1 MSLLKDGLDRTWVG
15 LDVHMNS
22 ISAAALVGATGEI
35 VSARLGGEPATA
47 VAWVESLCGP
57 RAAVTYEAGPCG
69 FGLARLLADAGLEV
83 LVCAPGKVPRAPR
96 DKIKT
101 DRRDAE
107 RLARLLMAGQLSAVR
122 VPSVAEEGLR
132 DLVRAREDLR
142 RDLMACR
149 HRITK
154 TLLRYGLR
162 HPVRYGRWSRDHRIW
177 LGRVNLPEPSAQVA
191 FLDQLGVYDFLVARR
206 GQLEQELFARVAAS
220 PVAETAAR
228 LRCLRGIERLTAAG
242 LVAEIGDFGR
252 FESAPRLMS
261 WLGLVPSEESSG
273 DRRRLGH
280 ITKTGSSHA
289 RRLLIEAAWNY
300 RHPPRRNSELAA
312 RQRGH
317 LPAVIARSWQ
327 TQLRLHKV
335 WTRHDARGKRST
347 LTAVAVARELAGA
360 CWAVALM

>member
-1 MSLLKDGLDRTWVG
+1 MTVVVGNLERTWVG
-15 LDVHMNS
+15 LDVHLSS
-22 ISAAALVGATGEI
+22 ISGAAIVGTTGEL
-35 VSARLGGEPATA
+35 VRVRLGGEPEGAL
-47 VAWVESLCGP
+47 AWVASLPGM
-57 RAAVTYEAGPCG
+57 AKAVTYEAGPMG
-69 FGLARLLADAGLEV
+69 FGLARALLQAGHQV
-83 LVCAPGKVPRAPR
+83 LVCAPGMVPRAPR
-96 DKIKT
+96 DRIKT

-107 RLARLLMAGQLSAVR
+107 RLARLLMAGQLSGVR

-154 TLLRYGLR
+154 SLLRHGVR
-162 HPVRYGRWSRDHRIW
+162 HPSRYGRWSRDHRIW
-177 LGRVNLPEPSAQVA
+177 LGRLQLADPAAQMA
-191 FLDQLGVYDFLVARR
+191 FLDQLGVYDFLLARR
-206 GQLEQELFARVAAS
+206 GQLESQLFARVAAS
-220 PVAETAAR
+220 EHAQTAAR

-242 LVAEIGDFGR
+242 LVAEIGDFAR
-252 FESAPRLMS
+252 FASAPRLMS
-261 WLGLVPSEESSG
+261 YLGLVPAEESSG
-273 DRRRLGH
+273 PQRRLGR

-312 RQRGH
+312 RQKGQ
-317 LPAVIARSWQ
+317 PPGVIARSWQ
-327 TQLRLHKV
+327 TQLRLHRV
-335 WTRHDARGKRST
+335 WSRHEARGKRST